1 MKWIIGR
8 PRRKMRRTHWM
19 DYCWEMRGWMPYLLA
34 VITFASQGCAHVAKI
49 PMWRAASAPINDVQT
64 VGVVP
69 FEGEWGK
76 RVTEEVLAAFSKTGT
91 YDIIGIDSS
100 DGQAPTL
107 DEVLKQAREMGDTG
121 LDAILV
127 GEIVETTKQSKSLTV
142 QYRLIDTRTGE
153 MLCQNEVCCLVNDDE
168 SRSPADEAQQSLIQ
182 RCGGELVS
190 QLTPQ
195 CGACSIKLATPG
207 WMERGSIAVRKGIRA
222 AEDGKWDSAIAC
234 WEAARRTNPKSDS
247 AIFNLAI
254 AAASQNQYDEAEE
267 LAMEAIRLRH
277 SDCYEAGLERIRQQ
291 RTQFETAT
299 AQGGVRLTSATR
311 WTVR

>member
-1 MKWIIGR
+1 
-8 PRRKMRRTHWM
+8 
-19 DYCWEMRGWMPYLLA
+19 MRGWMPYLLIFCA
-34 VITFASQGCAHVAKI
+34 LASQGCAHVAKI
-49 PMWRAASAPINDVQT
+49 PMWRAAVAPVADVKM

-76 RVTEEVLAAFSKTGT
+76 QVTDEVLAAFSKTGT
-91 YDIIGIDSS
+91 YEIVGIDMN
-100 DGQAPTL
+100 DGQTPSL
-107 DEVLKQAREMGDTG
+107 DAVLAQAREMGEVG
-121 LDAILV
+121 LDAVLV
-127 GEIVETTKQSKSLTV
+127 GEIVETTGNSNSLTV

-153 MLCQNEVCCLVNDDE
+153 SLCRNEVSCLINEAE
-168 SRSPADEAQQSLIQ
+168 SRAPADEAQQSLIQ
-182 RCGGELVS
+182 RCGYELVS

-207 WMERGSIAVRKGIRA
+207 WTERGSISTRKGIRA
-222 AEDGKWDSAIAC
+222 AEKGQWQEAIAY
-234 WEAARRTNPKSDS
+234 WENARRANPQSDS

-254 AAASQNQYDEAEE
+254 AAASQNNYDEAEE

-291 RTQFETAT
+291 RTQYETAA
-299 AQGGVRLTSATR
+299 AQGGAKLTSAQT